1 MTKFYFLQEAI
12 AAGPFMMFL
21 FAIAFMALLI
31 SVIIIFSTINRIKKE
46 SDEYQHRKGKE
57 TFSGNIIENYKKGIL
72 KPDGSF
78 IIINFSIAI
87 VLIVTSLLIFYKI
100 STITFD

>member
-12 AAGPFMMFL
+12 AGGPFMMFL
-21 FAIAFMALLI
+21 FAIAFLALLI

-57 TFSGNIIENYKKGIL
+57 TVSNNIIEDYKKGIL

-87 VLIVTSLLIFYKI
+87 VLVIISFFIFYKI